1 MSCSPFD
8 LKDFLFGE
16 LGEAECA
23 QVRAH
28 LEGCRACGEE
38 LDRLRLTAAALHTLG
53 EEEPPRRIA
62 FVSDKIFEP
71 RWWQVLW
78 NSGPRLGFAS
88 AALLAA
94 AIVVHGFVRPVPV
107 AAPTVADASAIEA
120 RVSAEVA
127 GRLNA
132 AVQAAVAQ
140 SETRQVRKT
149 GELVEAVRRDFEY
162 QRQADRVSF
171 EETVTLL
178 QKKYNGFLLAS
189 SAEYGVQP

>member
-16 LGEAECA
+16 LGEAENA

-28 LEGCRACGEE
+28 LERCGACGEE
-38 LDRLRLTAAALHTLG
+38 LDRLRLTAAALHSLG

-94 AIVVHGFVRPVPV
+94 AIVVHAFVRPPSV
-107 AAPTVADASAIEA
+107 AAPSGTSAIEA
-120 RVSAEVA
+120 RVSAEVS
-127 GRLNA
+127 RRVNA

-140 SETRQVRKT
+140 SEARQARQT
-149 GELVEAVRRDFEY
+149 SQMVEAVRRDVEF
-162 QRQADRVSF
+162 QRQADRVQF
-171 EETVTLL
+171 EEIVTVL
-178 QKKYNGFLLAS
+178 QKKYNGTLLAS